1 MDMKE
6 KMPIT
11 TTTPV
16 PTPSAAIAADAHEKG
31 PSVAEDV
38 DVVREPAPAIDVSHL
53 ANIAEVAAEGL
64 DAGRDPKMSADQ
76 VSVFYGDKQ
85 ALKDISIKIY
95 DDRVTAFI
103 GPSGCGKS
111 TFLRCLNRMNDT
123 IPSARVTGRIELDDQ
138 DINSS
143 AMDVVQLR
151 ARVGMVFQK
160 PNPFPKS
167 IFENVAYGPRIHG
180 LASSKLELDEIVE
193 RSLKRA
199 GLWDEVKD
207 RLQESGTA
215 LSGGQQQRLCIARA
229 IAVDPEVIL
238 MDEPCSALD
247 PIATAK
253 IEELIHELRGRYAIA
268 IVTHNMQQAARVS
281 QRTAFFH
288 LGELVEYGKT
298 SEIFTNPRQ
307 QRTQDYITGR
317 YG

>member
-1 MDMKE
+1 MIANRST
-6 KMPIT
+6 IT
-11 TTTPV
+11 LPDPKSAEAVDSPV
-16 PTPSAAIAADAHEKG
+16 T
-31 PSVAEDV
+31 
-38 DVVREPAPAIDVSHL
+38 REP
-53 ANIAEVAAEGL
+53 
-64 DAGRDPKMSADQ
+64 KMRASN
-76 VSVFYGDKQ
+76 VNVFYGEKQ
-85 ALKDISIKIY
+85 AIRDVSIDIH

-111 TFLRCLNRMNDT
+111 TLLRCLNRMNDT
-123 IPSARVTGRIELDDQ
+123 IPSARVSGRIELDGE
-138 DINSS
+138 DIHSPR
-143 AMDVVQLR
+143 MDVVQLR

-180 LASSKLELDEIVE
+180 LANSRAELEEIVAK
-193 RSLKRA
+193 SLKRA

-207 RLQESGTA
+207 RLAESGTA

-247 PIATAK
+247 PIATAR
-253 IEELIHELRGRYAIA
+253 IEELIHALRGRYAIA

-298 SEIFTNPRQ
+298 SEIFTNPRE